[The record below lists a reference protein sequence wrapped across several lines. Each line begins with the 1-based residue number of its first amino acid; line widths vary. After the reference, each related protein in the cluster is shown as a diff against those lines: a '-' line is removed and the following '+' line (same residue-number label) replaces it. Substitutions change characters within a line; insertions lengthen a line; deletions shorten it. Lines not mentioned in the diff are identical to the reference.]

1 MSESRTKKR
10 AHAKVLQACPHCIY
24 CGGEVSATTIDHVP
38 PRVIFHG
45 RRRPKGLEFAS
56 CQSCNEGTSKADMVA
71 GLLSRV
77 APDATTEEQKSELW
91 RMLRETENNVPGLR
105 DELQLD
111 SIELVAARKR
121 VPLANAGGFLKTSGP
136 LVSSHMQ
143 TFATKLGFALYFEAT
158 RKIVPLAG
166 GVTARWFSNVERLDG
181 TFPQTVF
188 DYLLPPQTLRQ
199 GKINVADQFAYQ
211 WRVTEDEGTAMFLA
225 TFRQSFAVLAFAVTD
240 RTRLDIDT
248 KHPMRI
254 VAPRNIK
261 QFLERGVPQDDEGVR
276 GM

>member
-1 MSESRTKKR
+1 M
-10 AHAKVLQACPHCIY
+10 P
-24 CGGEVSATTIDHVP
+24 ATTIDHVP
-38 PRVIFHG
+38 PRVVFHG

-56 CQSCNEGTSKADMVA
+56 CKSCNEGTSKADMVA
-71 GLLSRV
+71 ALLSRV
-77 APDATTEEQKSELW
+77 APDAATDEQKDEL
-91 RMLRETENNVPGLR
+91 RKMMRDTEINVPGLR
-105 DELQLD
+105 DELQLNNL
-111 SIELVAARKR
+111 ELAAARRR
-121 VPLANAGGFLKTSGP
+121 VPLPKTDGFLKTNGP

-158 RKIVPLAG
+158 GKIVPMAG

-199 GKINVADQFAYQ
+199 GKINVADQFGYQ
-211 WRVTEDEGTAMFLA
+211 WRMTDDEGAAMFLA

-240 RTRLDIDT
+240 RKKLDVAT

-254 VAPRNIK
+254 VTPRNIK
-261 QFLERGVPQDDEGVR
+261 KFLEQGVPQDDEGTR
-276 GM
+276 GI